1 MPKVDVER
9 QRMGAGPA
17 RREPDD
23 ALARRPGIAYRL
35 ALRLRDPAD
44 VAGIQAILSEAAISL
59 GYLLLL
65 PSSSGAPHAAYVG
78 LGTAEVADLAIR
90 LAARGVLV
98 ERGEELG
105 HGPVPMRNGIGRC
118 DLAAKGAT
126 TSAKGATP
134 RTSPNRRK
142 P

>member
-1 MPKVDVER
+1 MPKVAAAR
-9 QRMGAGPA
+9 ARTGATPEG
-17 RREPDD
+17 REPDH
-23 ALARRPGIAYRL
+23 ALSRRPGVAYRL

-44 VAGIQAILSEAAISL
+44 VAAIQAVLAESTISL

>member
-65 PSSSGAPHAAYVG
+65 PSQAGEPHAAYVG

-90 LAARGVLV
+90 LAARGILV
-98 ERGEELG
+98 ERGEELL
-105 HGPVPMRNGIGRC
+105 PTSAAMRNGIERC
-118 DLAAKGAT
+118 VPAAKGAT
-126 TSAKGATP
+126 SPAPGANP
-134 RTSPNRRK
+134 RSSPNRRK